1 MTFGKND
8 FSEETGSEGCQVGGG
23 VLKASVILRSKE
35 LEAVSIGSFEE
46 QNKTKQNSH
55 VAYLGAGRVEP
66 YLVSCQILF
75 KMTA

>member
-1 MTFGKND
+1 MRFRDTFGKKD

-23 VLKASVILRSKE
+23 ILKASVILRSKE

-46 QNKTKQNSH
+46 QNSH